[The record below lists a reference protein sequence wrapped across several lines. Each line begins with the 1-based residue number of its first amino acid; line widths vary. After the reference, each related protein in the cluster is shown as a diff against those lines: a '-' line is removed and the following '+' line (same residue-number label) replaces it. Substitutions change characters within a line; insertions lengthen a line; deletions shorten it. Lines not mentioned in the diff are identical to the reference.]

1 MRYVI
6 VDLEATC
13 WETRTNIEDME
24 IIEIGAVILESS
36 TGTIGDEFSEF
47 VKPVVH
53 TELSNFCKQ
62 LTSIEQKD
70 VDNADDFTVVF
81 PRFIDWIGTQ
91 PFILCSWGA
100 YDLKQF
106 KKDCARH
113 NIPLP
118 DSFLRH
124 INLKQE
130 FANLKKIKPCG
141 MAKAL
146 KILGIE
152 LEGTHHRAIDD
163 VRNIA
168 RIALWILPKI
178 EKRFIGE
185 LGNLVTG

>member
-13 WETRTNIEDME
+13 WESRKSIEQME
-24 IIEIGAVILESS
+24 IIEIGAVILKSS
-36 TGTIGDEFSEF
+36 QGPIVGEFNAF
-47 VKPVVH
+47 VKPVIDSV
-53 TELSNFCKQ
+53 LSEFCLR
-62 LTSIEQKD
+62 LTSICQQD
-70 VDNADDFTVVF
+70 VDEADDFKTVF
-81 PRFIDWIGTQ
+81 PRFIDWIGAQ

-106 KKDCARH
+106 RADCERH
-113 NIPLP
+113 KIPLP
-118 DSFLRH
+118 DSFLQH

-130 FANLKKIKPCG
+130 FADLKGIKPCG

-146 KILGIE
+146 KILGIK

-168 RIALWILPKI
+168 KIAVTILPIVERK
-178 EKRFIGE
+178 
-185 LGNLVTG
+185 LVSN

>member
-13 WETRTNIEDME
+13 WESGSNLERME
-24 IIEIGAVILESS
+24 IIEIGAVILQSS
-36 TGTIGDEFSEF
+36 TGPILDEFNAFVRPVIHQQLSEY
-47 VKPVVH
+47 
-53 TELSNFCKQ
+53 CMQ
-62 LTSIEQKD
+62 LTSIRQQN
-70 VDNADDFTVVF
+70 VDGADDFKIVF
-81 PRFIDWIGTQ
+81 PRFMNWIGLQ

-106 KKDCARH
+106 RIDCERH

-118 DSFLRH
+118 DTFFRH

-130 FANLKKIKPCG
+130 FADLKGIKPCG

-146 KILGIE
+146 KIMGIK

-168 RIALWILPKI
+168 KIAIQILPI
-178 EKRFIGE
+178 AEKKRSR
-185 LGNLVTG
+185 NLVVGE

>member
-13 WETRTNIEDME
+13 WEGGLNIEQME

-36 TGTIGDEFSEF
+36 TGPILEEFNAFVRPVIHPVLSEY
-47 VKPVVH
+47 
-53 TELSNFCKQ
+53 CMQ
-62 LTSIEQKD
+62 LTSIRQKE
-70 VDNADDFTVVF
+70 VDEADDFKTVF
-81 PRFIDWIGTQ
+81 PGFIDWIGAQSFT
-91 PFILCSWGA
+91 LCSWGD

-106 KKDCARH
+106 RVDCERH
-113 NIPLP
+113 KISLP

-130 FANLKKIKPCG
+130 FANLKRIKPCG

-146 KILGIE
+146 DILGAK

-168 RIALWILPKI
+168 KIAVQVLPI
-178 EKRFIGE
+178 VEKCF
-185 LGNLVTG
+185 